1 KVWEHIEQ
9 LWSIAK
15 RNEEIVQ
22 WQSSELIY
30 SLLLELKRLSTPNIL
45 QYNDNINNKHIQRT
59 ADFIRKHYAKPLTV
73 ASLSEMAG
81 YSAHHFT
88 RLFKKMYQL
97 TPHQYMVDVRLEKSR
112 FILEQKT
119 NLPISE
125 VSHQV

>member
-1 KVWEHIEQ
+1 
-9 LWSIAK
+9 
-15 RNEEIVQ
+15 
-22 WQSSELIY
+22 
-30 SLLLELKRLSTPNIL
+30 
-45 QYNDNINNKHIQRT
+45 HIQRT

-125 VSHQV
+125 VSHQVGMEENYFIRLFRKKYGITPGSYRKKCILDKREDTQ